1 MKTTC
6 KFLALL
12 LVMVLALGAAACSGG
27 NSSSSTAGSDA
38 ASETAA
44 ATEKKEVETLVLESK
59 TARKTLVVYFS
70 ATVTTKRVAETVA
83 SIMNADLYEIVP
95 AQPYSEADL
104 NYEDESS
111 RAYTEQHDSAARPEI
126 GGEPL
131 SLDEY
136 GRIYLGYP
144 IWFDQAPRI
153 INTFLESYDVSHK
166 TIIPFCTS
174 NSSEIDNSVA
184 ALSDAVTCKK
194 WLKGYRFG
202 ADAAEEDIRQLVNGS
217 NL

>member
-27 NSSSSTAGSDA
+27 NSSSTAGSDA

-70 ATVTTKRVAETVA
+70 ATGTTKRVAETVA

-111 RAYTEQHDSAARPEI
+111 RSYTEQHDSAARPEI

-153 INTFLESYDVSHK
+153 INTFLESYDVSQK

-202 ADAAEEDIRQLVNGS
+202 ADATEEDIRQLVNGS

>member
-27 NSSSSTAGSDA
+27 SNSAPTGDA

-59 TARKTLVVYFS
+59 AARKTLVVYFS
-70 ATVTTKRVAETVA
+70 ATGTTKRVAETVA

-111 RAYTEQHDSAARPEI
+111 RAYTEQHDSAARPAI
-126 GGEPL
+126 GGEAL
-131 SLDEY
+131 SLDDY

-153 INTFLESYDVSHK
+153 INTFLESYDLSQK

-184 ALSDAVTCKK
+184 ALSDTVACKK

-202 ADAAEEDIRQLVNGS
+202 ADATEEDIRQLVNGS

>member
-1 MKTTC
+1 MKATC
-6 KFLALL
+6 KLLALV
-12 LVMVLALGAAACSGG
+12 LVLVLALGAAACSGG
-27 NSSSSTAGSDA
+27 SSSAPTGDV

-59 TARKTLVVYFS
+59 AARKTLVVYFS
-70 ATVTTKRVAETVA
+70 ATGTTKRVAETVA

-95 AQPYSEADL
+95 ARPYSEADL

-111 RAYTEQHDSAARPEI
+111 RAYTEQHDSAARPAI
-126 GGEPL
+126 GGEAL
-131 SLDEY
+131 SLDDY

-153 INTFLESYDVSHK
+153 INTFLESYDLSQK

-184 ALSDAVTCKK
+184 ALSDTVACKK

-202 ADAAEEDIRQLVNGS
+202 ADATEEDIRQLVNGS

>member
-1 MKTTC
+1 
-6 KFLALL
+6 
-12 LVMVLALGAAACSGG
+12 
-27 NSSSSTAGSDA
+27 
-38 ASETAA
+38 
-44 ATEKKEVETLVLESK
+44 
-59 TARKTLVVYFS
+59 
-70 ATVTTKRVAETVA
+70 
-83 SIMNADLYEIVP
+83 MNADLYEIVP

-153 INTFLESYDVSHK
+153 INTFLESYDVSQK

-202 ADAAEEDIRQLVNGS
+202 ADATEEDIRQLVNGS

>member
-1 MKTTC
+1 MKATC
-6 KFLALL
+6 KLLALV
-12 LVMVLALGAAACSGG
+12 LVLVLALGAAACSGG
-27 NSSSSTAGSDA
+27 SSNAPTGDA

-59 TARKTLVVYFS
+59 AARKTLVVYFS
-70 ATVTTKRVAETVA
+70 ATGTTKRVAETVA

-111 RAYTEQHDSAARPEI
+111 RAYTEQHDSAARPAI
-126 GGEPL
+126 GGEAL
-131 SLDEY
+131 SLDDY

-153 INTFLESYDVSHK
+153 INTFLESYDLSQK

-184 ALSDAVTCKK
+184 ALSDTVACKK

-202 ADAAEEDIRQLVNGS
+202 ADATEEDIRQLVNGS

>member
-1 MKTTC
+1 MKATC
-6 KFLALL
+6 KLLALV
-12 LVMVLALGAAACSGG
+12 LVLVLALGAAACSGG
-27 NSSSSTAGSDA
+27 SSSAPTGDV

-59 TARKTLVVYFS
+59 AARKTLVVYFS
-70 ATVTTKRVAETVA
+70 ATGTTKRVAETVA

-111 RAYTEQHDSAARPEI
+111 RAYTEQHDSAARPAI
-126 GGEPL
+126 GGEAL
-131 SLDEY
+131 SLDDY

-153 INTFLESYDVSHK
+153 INTFLESYDLSQK

-184 ALSDAVTCKK
+184 ALSDTVACKK

-202 ADAAEEDIRQLVNGS
+202 ADATEEDIRQLVNGS

>member
-1 MKTTC
+1 MKATC
-6 KFLALL
+6 KLLALV
-12 LVMVLALGAAACSGG
+12 LVLVLALGAAACSGG
-27 NSSSSTAGSDA
+27 SSSAPAGDA

-70 ATVTTKRVAETVA
+70 ATGTTKRVAETVA

-111 RAYTEQHDSAARPEI
+111 RAYTEQHDSAARPAI
-126 GGEPL
+126 GGEVL
-131 SLDEY
+131 SLDDY

-153 INTFLESYDVSHK
+153 INTFLESYDLSQK

-184 ALSDAVTCKK
+184 ALSDTVTCKK

-202 ADAAEEDIRQLVNGS
+202 ADATEEDIRQLVNGS

>member
-1 MKTTC
+1 MKATC
-6 KFLALL
+6 KLLALV
-12 LVMVLALGAAACSGG
+12 LVLVLALGAAACSGG
-27 NSSSSTAGSDA
+27 SSSAPTGDA

-59 TARKTLVVYFS
+59 AARKTLVVYFS
-70 ATVTTKRVAETVA
+70 ATGTTKRVAETVA

-111 RAYTEQHDSAARPEI
+111 RAYTEQHDSAARPAI
-126 GGEPL
+126 GGEAL
-131 SLDEY
+131 SLDDY

-153 INTFLESYDVSHK
+153 INTFLESYDLSQK

-184 ALSDAVTCKK
+184 ALSGTVTCRN

-202 ADAAEEDIRQLVNGS
+202 ADATEEDIKRLVNGS

>member
-12 LVMVLALGAAACSGG
+12 LVMVG

-70 ATVTTKRVAETVA
+70 ATGTTKRVAETVA

-153 INTFLESYDVSHK
+153 INTFLESYDVSQK

-202 ADAAEEDIRQLVNGS
+202 ADATEEDIRQLVNGS

>member
-6 KFLALL
+6 KLLALL
-12 LVMVLALGAAACSGG
+12 LVTVLALGLAACSGG
-27 NSSSSTAGSDA
+27 NSSTAGGDA
-38 ASETAA
+38 KPETTAA
-44 ATEKKEVETLVLESK
+44 EPKEVETLVLESHA
-59 TARKTLVVYFS
+59 ARKTLVVYFS
-70 ATVTTKRVAETVA
+70 ATGTTKRVAESVA
-83 SIMNADLYEIVP
+83 SMMNADLYEIVP
-95 AQPYSEADL
+95 AQPYTEADL

-111 RAYTEQHDSAARPEI
+111 RAYTEQHDDKARPAI
-126 GGEPL
+126 GSEAL
-131 SLDEY
+131 ALDDY

-153 INTFLESYDVSHK
+153 INTFLESYDLSQK

-184 ALSDAVTCKK
+184 ALSGTVTCRN
-194 WLKGYRFG
+194 WLNGYRFG
-202 ADAAEEDIRQLVNGS
+202 ADATEEDIKRLVNGS

>member
-6 KFLALL
+6 RLLALL

-27 NSSSSTAGSDA
+27 SSSTAGG
-38 ASETAA
+38 ETKPETTAA
-44 ATEKKEVETLVLESK
+44 EKKEVETLVQESQS
-59 TARKTLVVYFS
+59 ARKTLVAYFS
-70 ATVTTKRVAETVA
+70 ATGTTKRVAETVA

-104 NYEDESS
+104 NYEDENS
-111 RAYTEQHDSAARPEI
+111 RAYTEQHDDKARPAI
-126 GGEPL
+126 GGEAL
-131 SLDEY
+131 SLDDY

-153 INTFLESYDVSHK
+153 INTFLESYDLSQK

-174 NSSEIDNSVA
+174 GSSEIDNSVA
-184 ALSDAVTCKK
+184 ALSGTVACRN

-202 ADAAEEDIRQLVNGS
+202 ADATEEDIRKLVNGS

>member
-1 MKTTC
+1 MKATC
-6 KFLALL
+6 KLLALV
-12 LVMVLALGAAACSGG
+12 LVLVLALGAAACSGG
-27 NSSSSTAGSDA
+27 SSSGPTGDA
-38 ASETAA
+38 SSETAA

-59 TARKTLVVYFS
+59 AARKTLVVYFS
-70 ATVTTKRVAETVA
+70 ATGTTKRVAETVA

-111 RAYTEQHDSAARPEI
+111 RAYTEQHDSAARPAI
-126 GGEPL
+126 GGEAL
-131 SLDEY
+131 SLDDY

-153 INTFLESYDVSHK
+153 INTFLESYDLSQK

-184 ALSDAVTCKK
+184 ALSDTVACKK

-202 ADAAEEDIRQLVNGS
+202 ADATEEDIRQLVNGS

>member
-1 MKTTC
+1 MKATC
-6 KFLALL
+6 KLLALV
-12 LVMVLALGAAACSGG
+12 LVLVLALGAAACSGG
-27 NSSSSTAGSDA
+27 SNSAPTGDA

-59 TARKTLVVYFS
+59 AARKTLVVYFS
-70 ATVTTKRVAETVA
+70 ATGTTKRVAETVA

-111 RAYTEQHDSAARPEI
+111 RAYTEQHDSAARPAI
-126 GGEPL
+126 GGEAL
-131 SLDEY
+131 SLDDY

-153 INTFLESYDVSHK
+153 INTFLESYDLSQK

-184 ALSDAVTCKK
+184 ALSDTVACKK

-202 ADAAEEDIRQLVNGS
+202 ADATEEDIRQLVNGS